1 MTAPGDSGGPLFLTD
16 STGNLIVAGVSSGW
30 YDPTP
35 PAAATS
41 KWIRNV
47 WAPTGDTGSI
57 GSHTFLIGA
66 LGGDADGDGVPSTID
81 NCPALKNDQLDADG
95 DGVGDA
101 CDNCKPAVCA
111 ALAPSSGATCKNPSQ
126 NDKDGDGVGDACD
139 LCPHAKN
146 SGPQADSD
154 GDGVGNDCDTCAIS
168 SGYASCTQNSQC
180 AAKNAGFCVID
191 QIGGPLVF
199 GRCSRADDADADGI
213 QDACD
218 TCAFANPS
226 TLNTNDLAEERERLT
241 NPSIAVLGDDCDPV
255 PVVRVPKQKPVVMDM
270 VAYSS
275 LNTSDGIGPD
285 EVVDVPQERWLG
297 KQTQNQPPTQGAERT
312 WGYRAC
318 NCFAANGAP
327 RPLNECVGEN
337 KPCDYSDPMSGTS
350 WKIPNI
356 TLLTDTPILGSDGV
370 TLISQPFSP
379 GVAGSMTLRWRWRDD
394 LTSAKLLGQG
404 VCGAGVES
412 CKAHAALFTTTQ
424 GPAASPRDGSAAL
437 RDVFQIVDAPAIKT
451 YIPKPN
457 PVLPSDCFGIPCLE
471 WYNPKL
477 YLLDPALTHFSQ
489 AFTGPVLLSKS
500 GSLVTALSQPAPA
513 HDVTGAL
520 SPGVVALLSDPS
532 RMWLTPTEPAH
543 RIRQLPE
550 RGGVQAVSFPRDFSA
565 SAVVEVVRGTASGLT
580 TERRVGDGD
589 VPAAVTAAAPGGGP
603 IPRARSD
610 VRAALSGVEEAVYM
624 VGGRLAGG
632 DASQAIWRYTIADRS
647 WQIVGEHAGV
657 VPSSQVL
664 AVTYDE
670 ASARLYV
677 LDLDDEVNLGGKLR
691 RARLTAY
698 DVREGTAQEL
708 VSWPYLGF
716 FDQLWLSAT
725 GDGRLLLLGA
735 QKHAYKVWRL
745 LPKPTGV
752 QYAGSHTGLGRLIGQ
767 PAMGERDPVIAVRSA
782 SGKVEYRTLTANQF
796 VGPLPCSGL

>member
-1 MTAPGDSGGPLFLTD
+1 M
-16 STGNLIVAGVSSGW
+16 N
-30 YDPTP
+30 DP
-35 PAAATS
+35 S
-41 KWIRNV
+41 
-47 WAPTGDTGSI
+47 
-57 GSHTFLIGA
+57 
-66 LGGDADGDGVPSTID
+66 
-81 NCPALKNDQLDADG
+81 
-95 DGVGDA
+95 
-101 CDNCKPAVCA
+101 
-111 ALAPSSGATCKNPSQ
+111 
-126 NDKDGDGVGDACD
+126 
-139 LCPHAKN
+139 
-146 SGPQADSD
+146 
-154 GDGVGNDCDTCAIS
+154 
-168 SGYASCTQNSQC
+168 
-180 AAKNAGFCVID
+180 
-191 QIGGPLVF
+191 
-199 GRCSRADDADADGI
+199 
-213 QDACD
+213 
-218 TCAFANPS
+218 
-226 TLNTNDLAEERERLT
+226 
-241 NPSIAVLGDDCDPV
+241 
-255 PVVRVPKQKPVVMDM
+255 
-270 VAYSS
+270 
-275 LNTSDGIGPD
+275 
-285 EVVDVPQERWLG
+285 
-297 KQTQNQPPTQGAERT
+297 
-312 WGYRAC
+312 
-318 NCFAANGAP
+318 
-327 RPLNECVGEN
+327 
-337 KPCDYSDPMSGTS
+337 S
-350 WKIPNI
+350 WKIPSI
-356 TLLTDTPILGSDGV
+356 TLLTDNPILGSDGV

-379 GVAGSMTLRWRWRDD
+379 GVAGSMNLRWRWRDD

-457 PVLPSDCFGIPCLE
+457 PILPSDCFGIPCLE

-477 YLLDPALTHFSQ
+477 YLLEPALTDFSQ

-500 GSLVTALSQPAPA
+500 GGSVAALSQPAPA

-520 SPGVVALLSDPS
+520 SPGVVALLGDPS

-550 RGGVQAVSFPRDFSA
+550 RGNVQAVSFPRDFSA
-565 SAVVEVVRGTASGLT
+565 SAVVEIVRGTATGLT

-589 VPAAVTAAAPGGGP
+589 VPAAVAVAAPGGGS

-624 VGGRLAGG
+624 VGGRSAGG

-647 WQIVGEHAGV
+647 WQIVGEHADV

-670 ASARLYV
+670 SSARLYV

-698 DVREGTAQEL
+698 DVREGTAEEL

-752 QYAGSHTGLGRLIGQ
+752 HYAGSHTGLGRLIGQ